1 VTRDVAYLKKR
12 TRQGQRS
19 AARIW
24 CIIRY
29 SAALERKLDFNRP
42 TRRAFPPGAERE
54 RERERGG
61 EREREGGG
69 RTHKWS
75 ASRSVN
81 YSSFLQS
88 RNFRLRCERRAERC
102 EGAVSLCP
110 PPPPPL
116 IPPRYTTNYRH
127 PRPHLLCRSV
137 LRRGGK
143 YLSWAPSDPALSL
156 SLSLSLSPPPSRDSS
171 FFRQARS
178 ADGRAKGAPRGIG
191 PYRPLLARLRKAPT
205 RLRERRFDKDRT
217 ERTGGKQPECICL
230 EGADYSLPKEFYLA
244 ISGLRSA
251 LAEQQTSEDHFSS
264 YLRCIGPSMTHEWRG
279 TNRFAPTLSRLD
291 RLCVYKLMIV
301 RVYSCYIELTVSVTI
316 CDA

>member
-1 VTRDVAYLKKR
+1 MR
-12 TRQGQRS
+12 RS
-19 AARIW
+19 GLSLPASP
-24 CIIRY
+24 
-29 SAALERKLDFNRP
+29 SAP
-42 TRRAFPPGAERE
+42 
-54 RERERGG
+54 
-61 EREREGGG
+61 
-69 RTHKWS
+69 HS
-75 ASRSVN
+75 
-81 YSSFLQS
+81 
-88 RNFRLRCERRAERC
+88 
-102 EGAVSLCP
+102 
-110 PPPPPL
+110 PPL
-116 IPPRYTTNYRH
+116 YHELPSSSPSSSLPVCFATWWKVFIVGSL
-127 PRPHLLCRSV
+127 RP
-137 LRRGGK
+137 G
-143 YLSWAPSDPALSL
+143 PLSL